1 MTQLSKSIQEEKQ
14 KKKKLNINE
23 KIIEFQEISKFNHL
37 SNTSKLTFKGFGNDP
52 IVEQFDKH
60 RKSLKAVK
68 SNENGESYKDYIPQ
82 LEIKL
87 RCTEDYLKKK
97 KKKLQKN
104 GTTKFEKQQIT
115 EFAF

>member
-14 KKKKLNINE
+14 KKKKKLDINE
-23 KIIEFQEISKFNHL
+23 EIIEFLEISKFNPL
-37 SNTSKLTFKGFGNDP
+37 SNTSKLIFKGFGNDP

-87 RCTEDYLKKK
+87 KCTEDYLK